1 MLCRMLS
8 TLQQLRLQEI
18 SATSSKDCQ
27 CPPTNPV
34 QAYIGRINK
43 MQKISKDGIRA
54 LVVLSQDTVASP
66 IYKHPYTPKFPCLL
80 EDNFT
85 NFQVQ
90 NQFFCLKPGLY
101 WLNPSTKGSALKF
114 SSKNQSTFD
123 LYVLNLY

>member
-1 MLCRMLS
+1 MVERVLRGLAKQRIEQSNVRMLCRMLS
-8 TLQQLRLQEI
+8 TLRKLHLQEI

-43 MQKISKDGIRA
+43 MQKISKDGISA

-66 IYKHPYTPKFPCLL
+66 IYKNPYTPKFPCLL

-90 NQFFCLKPGLY
+90 NHFF
-101 WLNPSTKGSALKF
+101 S
-114 SSKNQSTFD
+114 
-123 LYVLNLY
+123 V